1 MKRVVLDTNVIIAA
15 LFWQGPPRLV
25 YDLVREGQLIMLLT
39 EKMEKEFSRV
49 LGFSKFGLTSLEI
62 FPFVRELRMKR
73 ARVAIRSTIKEIITD
88 PADNIFLECAVDGN
102 ADCII
107 SADKHLLDLSSYCG
121 ILIFRPKEFLV
132 REGYLQDE

>member
-1 MKRVVLDTNVIIAA
+1 M
-15 LFWQGPPRLV
+15 
-25 YDLVREGQLIMLLT
+25 MLLT

-73 ARVAIRSTIKEIITD
+73 ARVAIRSSINEIITD

-121 ILIFRPKEFLV
+121 IPILQPKDFLV
-132 REGYLQDE
+132 REGYLQGE